1 MKHARSYPLVIPLSV
16 DEAIIIGGTS
26 ETNEVEKRAWNSKI
40 NDYEFAPAKI
50 EGIDLIEKGV
60 SYDSALP
67 TFLDIISAQDK
78 FPPVEPTSRLI
89 FGNEVDCFLIE
100 ITKDLNFYFYKS
112 PMKLQ
117 QKSGQNSI
125 RTDPN
130 TIFLAGGTDFSRTK
144 ISSKTYKFTFSTHE
158 VVELAKLTV
167 PRYFPVMVNEG
178 GQFYVIGGK
187 VKGGAVSNAVET
199 TNLSVTPAPAWI
211 DIPMKHKRFGHIAW
225 VSKGKLYV
233 MGGTSEDK
241 GKPIDEVEVYDSAA
255 KAWSV
260 HPSKIGLI

>member
-1 MKHARSYPLVIPLSV
+1 LSV
-16 DEAIIIGGTS
+16 DEAIVIGGTT
-26 ETNEVEKRAWNSKI
+26 ETAEVEKRSWNPKI

-67 TFLDIISAQDK
+67 TFLDVISKEEK

-100 ITKDLNFYFYKS
+100 VTKDLNFYFYKS

-117 QKSGQNSI
+117 QKSGQNSV

-130 TIFLAGGTDFSRTK
+130 FIFLAGGTDFSRTK
-144 ISSKTYKFTFSTHE
+144 ISSKVYKFTFSDHE
-158 VVELAKLTV
+158 VAELAKLKV
-167 PRYFPVMVNEG
+167 ARYFPVMVNDG
-178 GQFYVIGGK
+178 PQFYVVGGK
-187 VKGGAVSNAVET
+187 IKGG
-199 TNLSVTPAPAWI
+199 SVTNSVEMINIGTPGATWAEA
-211 DIPMKHKRFGHIAW
+211 PMKHKRFGHFAW
-225 VSKGKLYV
+225 ACKGKLYV

-241 GKPIDEVEVYDSAA
+241 GKPIEEVEVYDSAT

-260 HPSKIGLI
+260 HPSKISLT